1 MIFKIFGNRG
11 AGSAT
16 ASVNY
21 LVGKNHDRAGA
32 SVLKGNIEVTRQLAE
47 SLDFKNRYTVGV
59 LSFEETDLPEQT
71 KAEIMAS
78 FESTVFAGLEQDQY
92 SIAWVEHKDKDRL
105 ELNFFIANVELTTGK
120 RLQPYYDRADRG
132 LIKAWKD
139 TINHDYQLSDPN
151 DPQKTL
157 DLKPNQSLPRNKNDF
172 RQLIHDTI
180 KQEVLAGC
188 IKNRDE
194 VIAFM
199 QARGLEVAR
208 TTKTAV
214 SIKDPD
220 GGQNIRFKGEYYEQ
234 NFRVNESYTA
244 TQDRASRDYRT
255 EQRER
260 ISSIR
265 AELESRVTA
274 KREYNQA
281 RYPNPTQ
288 AGFEY
293 HQLPTQTNDYAS
305 DYGRYGAW
313 NDDLHRSFNQ
323 QGNGFTGTDNTATTA
338 TGGTN
343 TAYNARTS
351 PTSHEKDKIGGKVY
365 EPVFEALQRAYER
378 FRTQDD
384 RTGEL
389 SQRAKRTHRAIDE
402 RKSSLQSTVGA
413 IKQEIG
419 RIGEQQ
425 HDFGARFSQIDREI
439 KQRKQATGER
449 EREINQFVAE
459 QQRELDQSRDK
470 GFGR

>member
-21 LVGKNHDRAGA
+21 LVGKDHDRAGA
-32 SVLKGNIEVTRQLAE
+32 TVLKGNIEVTRQLAE

-59 LSFEETDLPEQT
+59 LSFEEKDLPEQT

-105 ELNFFIANVELTTGK
+105 ELNFFIANMELATGK

-180 KQEVLAGC
+180 KQEVLANN

-194 VIAFM
+194 VIAYM
-199 QARGLEVAR
+199 GQMGLEVVR
-208 TTKTAV
+208 TTKTAI

-234 NFRVNESYTA
+234 NFRVDESYTA

-288 AGFEY
+288 AGFGY
-293 HQLPTQTNDYAS
+293 HQLPTQANDYAS
-305 DYGRYGAW
+305 DYGRYHGR
-313 NDDLHRSFNQ
+313 NDNLHRSFNQ

-351 PTSHEKDKIGGKVY
+351 LTSHEKDQIGGKVY
-365 EPVFEALQRAYER
+365 EPVFETLQRAYER

-425 HDFGARFSQIDREI
+425 HDFGARFSEIDREF

-449 EREINQFVAE
+449 EREINQFVTE
-459 QQRELDQSRDK
+459 QQKELNRGNDR

>member
-32 SVLKGNIEVTRQLAE
+32 GVLKGNIEVTRQLAE

-59 LSFEETDLPEQT
+59 LSFEEKDLPEQT

-105 ELNFFIANVELTTGK
+105 ELNFFIANVELATGK

-293 HQLPTQTNDYAS
+293 HQLPTQANDYAS

-323 QGNGFTGTDNTATTA
+323 QGSGFTGTDNTATTA
-338 TGGTN
+338 TG
-343 TAYNARTS
+343 TAFGAEHTTQGQEVS
-351 PTSHEKDKIGGKVY
+351 
-365 EPVFEALQRAYER
+365 EPVFETLQRAYER

-384 RTGEL
+384 CTGEL
-389 SQRAKRTHRAIDE
+389 SQRAKRTHRTIDE
-402 RKSSLQSTVGA
+402 RKSSLQSTVGS

-425 HDFGARFSQIDREI
+425 HDFGARFSEIDREF

-449 EREINQFVAE
+449 EREINQFVTE
-459 QQRELDQSRDK
+459 QQKELNRGNDR

>member
-21 LVGKNHDRAGA
+21 LVGKNQDRAGA

-59 LSFEETDLPEQT
+59 LSFEEKDLPEQT
-71 KAEIMAS
+71 KAEIMTS

-139 TINHDYQLSDPN
+139 TINHDYNLSDPN

-157 DLKPNQSLPRNKNDF
+157 DLQPNKSLPQDKNEL
-172 RQLIHDTI
+172 RQLLHDTI
-180 KQEVLAGC
+180 KQEVLDGT
-188 IKNRDE
+188 ITSRDE

-199 QARGLEVAR
+199 QKMGLEIAR
-208 TTKTAV
+208 TTKTAI

-234 NFRVNESYTA
+234 NFRVDENYTA

-255 EQRER
+255 GKRER
-260 ISSIR
+260 IQSVR

-274 KREYNQA
+274 KREYNQD
-281 RYPNPTQ
+281 RYSK
-288 AGFEY
+288 
-293 HQLPTQTNDYAS
+293 PTQTDIEHHQLSTQIDDFSYHDRRDS
-305 DYGRYGAW
+305 LRI
-313 NDDLHRSFNQ
+313 DDLHRHFDEQGDRFTRADNRITNQ
-323 QGNGFTGTDNTATTA
+323 KGGIGTTDRITQ
-338 TGGTN
+338 
-343 TAYNARTS
+343 RQ
-351 PTSHEKDKIGGKVY
+351 KVN
-365 EPVFEALQRAYER
+365 EPVFETLQRVNER
-378 FRTQDD
+378 FRIQDN

-389 SQRAKRTHRAIDE
+389 SQRAKQTHRAIDE

-425 HDFGARFSQIDREI
+425 HDFGARFSEIDREV
-439 KQRKQATGER
+439 KQRKQATGKR
-449 EREINQFVAE
+449 EREINQFVTE
-459 QQRELDQSRDK
+459 QQRGLDQSKNK

>member
-32 SVLKGNIEVTRQLAE
+32 GVLKGNIEVTRQLAE

-59 LSFEETDLPEQT
+59 LSFEEKDLPEQT

-105 ELNFFIANVELTTGK
+105 ELNFFIANVELATGK

-293 HQLPTQTNDYAS
+293 HQLPTQANDYAS

-323 QGNGFTGTDNTATTA
+323 QGSGFTGTDNTATTA
-338 TGGTN
+338 TG
-343 TAYNARTS
+343 TAFGAEHTTQGQEVN
-351 PTSHEKDKIGGKVY
+351 
-365 EPVFEALQRAYER
+365 EPVFETLQRAYER

-384 RTGEL
+384 CTGEL
-389 SQRAKRTHRAIDE
+389 SQRAKRTHRTIDE
-402 RKSSLQSTVGA
+402 RKSSLQSTVGS

-425 HDFGARFSQIDREI
+425 HDFGARFSEIDREF

-449 EREINQFVAE
+449 EREINQFVTE
-459 QQRELDQSRDK
+459 QQKELNRGNDR

>member
-32 SVLKGNIEVTRQLAE
+32 TVLKGNIEVTRQLAE

-59 LSFEETDLPEQT
+59 LSFEEKDLPEQT

-293 HQLPTQTNDYAS
+293 HQLPTQANDYAS
-305 DYGRYGAW
+305 DYGRYSAW
-313 NDDLHRSFNQ
+313 NDDLHHNLNEQSHRPKRA
-323 QGNGFTGTDNTATTA
+323 D
-338 TGGTN
+338 
-343 TAYNARTS
+343 YRARTQKS
-351 PTSHEKDKIGGKVY
+351 GAFGAEHTTQGQEVN
-365 EPVFEALQRAYER
+365 EPVFKTLQRAYER

-425 HDFGARFSQIDREI
+425 HDFGARFSQIDRETE
-439 KQRKQATGER
+439 QRKQATSER

-459 QQRELDQSRDK
+459 QQKELNRDNDR

>member
-21 LVGKNHDRAGA
+21 LVGKNQDRAGA
-32 SVLKGNIEVTRQLAE
+32 GVLKGNIEVTRQLAE

-59 LSFEETDLPEQT
+59 LSFEEKDLPEQT

-105 ELNFFIANVELTTGK
+105 ELNFFIANVELSTGK
-120 RLQPYYDRADRG
+120 RLQPYYDRTDRG

-139 TINHDYQLSDPN
+139 TINHDYSLTDPN
-151 DPQKTL
+151 DPKKTL
-157 DLKPNQSLPRNKNDF
+157 DLKPNQNLPRNKNEF
-172 RQLIHDTI
+172 RQLIHDVI
-180 KQEVLAGC
+180 KQEVLAGT
-188 IKNRDE
+188 INNRDE
-194 VIAFM
+194 VIAYM
-199 QARGLEVAR
+199 EQRGLEVAR
-208 TTKTAV
+208 TTKTAL

-234 NFRVNESYTA
+234 NFRVDESYTA

-255 EQRER
+255 TERER
-260 ISSIR
+260 IQR
-265 AELESRVTA
+265 TRTELESRVTA

-281 RYPNPTQ
+281 RYPKPTQ

-293 HQLPTQTNDYAS
+293 HQLPTQANDYAS

-313 NDDLHRSFNQ
+313 NDDLHRSINQ
-323 QGNGFTGTDNTATTA
+323 QGNGFTSTNNTATTA

-351 PTSHEKDKIGGKVY
+351 PTSHEKDQIGGKVY
-365 EPVFEALQRAYER
+365 EPVFETLQRVNER

-389 SQRAKRTHRAIDE
+389 SQRAKRANRAIDK

-419 RIGEQQ
+419 RISEQQ
-425 HDFGARFSQIDREI
+425 HDFGARFSQIDRETE
-439 KQRKQATGER
+439 QRKQATGER

-459 QQRELDQSRDK
+459 QQKELKQRN
-470 GFGR
+470 GRGVGR

>member
-59 LSFEETDLPEQT
+59 LSFEEKDLPEQT

-244 TQDRASRDYRT
+244 TQDQASRDYRT

-293 HQLPTQTNDYAS
+293 HQLPTQANDYAS

-338 TGGTN
+338 TGGAVGVEHTTQGQEVN
-343 TAYNARTS
+343 
-351 PTSHEKDKIGGKVY
+351 
-365 EPVFEALQRAYER
+365 EPVFETLQRVYER

-425 HDFGARFSQIDREI
+425 HDFGARFSEIDREV

-449 EREINQFVAE
+449 EREINQFVTE
-459 QQRELDQSRDK
+459 QQKELNRGNDR

>member
-59 LSFEETDLPEQT
+59 LSFEEKDLPEQT

-105 ELNFFIANVELTTGK
+105 ELNFFIANVELATGK

-180 KQEVLAGC
+180 KQEVLAGY

-199 QARGLEVAR
+199 QAKGLEVAR
-208 TTKTAV
+208 TTKTSV

-274 KREYNQA
+274 KREYNQT

-288 AGFEY
+288 AGFEH
-293 HQLPTQTNDYAS
+293 HQLLTQANDFNRG
-305 DYGRYGAW
+305 YGSYHNG
-313 NDDLHRSFNQ
+313 NDDLYRSFNQ
-323 QGNGFTGTDNTATTA
+323 QSNGFAGTDNTATTS
-338 TGGTN
+338 TGGAVGAEHTTKEQELN
-343 TAYNARTS
+343 
-351 PTSHEKDKIGGKVY
+351 
-365 EPVFEALQRAYER
+365 EPIFETLQRTYER
-378 FRTQDD
+378 FTTQNERTA
-384 RTGEL
+384 TL
-389 SQRAKRTHRAIDE
+389 SRATERANRAIDE
-402 RKSSLQSTVGA
+402 RKSSVQSTVGA

-419 RIGEQQ
+419 RINEQQ
-425 HDFGARFSQIDREI
+425 HDFGARFSEADREV
-439 KQRKQATGER
+439 KQREQEAERANQAIR
-449 EREINQFVAE
+449 EADKALN
-459 QQRELDQSRDK
+459 K
-470 GFGR
+470 GFDR

>member
-32 SVLKGNIEVTRQLAE
+32 TVLKGNIEVTRQLAE

-59 LSFEETDLPEQT
+59 LSFEEKDLPEQT
-71 KAEIMAS
+71 KAEIMTS

-157 DLKPNQSLPRNKNDF
+157 DLKPNQNLPRTKNDL

-180 KQEVLAGC
+180 KQEVLNGNIA
-188 IKNRDE
+188 NRDE
-194 VIAFM
+194 VIAYM
-199 QARGLEVAR
+199 EQMGLEVAR

-260 ISSIR
+260 ISSVR

-281 RYPNPTQ
+281 RYSNPTQ
-288 AGFEY
+288 TGFEY
-293 HQLPTQTNDYAS
+293 HQLPTQANDYAS

-338 TGGTN
+338 TG
-343 TAYNARTS
+343 TAFGAEHTTQGQEVN
-351 PTSHEKDKIGGKVY
+351 
-365 EPVFEALQRAYER
+365 EPVFETLQRVNER

-425 HDFGARFSQIDREI
+425 HDFGARFSEIDREV
-439 KQRKQATGER
+439 KQRKQATGKR
-449 EREINQFVAE
+449 EREINQFVTE
-459 QQRELDQSRDK
+459 QQRGLDQSKNK

>member
-1 MIFKIFGNRG
+1 MIFKIFCNKG

-47 SLDFKNRYTVGV
+47 SLNFKNRYTVGV
-59 LSFEETDLPEQT
+59 LSFEEKNLPEQT

-78 FESTVFAGLEQDQY
+78 FESTVFAGLEEDQY
-92 SIAWVEHKDKDRL
+92 SIAWVEHTDKDRL
-105 ELNFFIANVELTTGK
+105 ELNFFIANVELATGK
-120 RLQPYYDRADRG
+120 RLQPYYDRVDRG

-157 DLKPNQSLPRNKNDF
+157 DLKPNQKLPRIKDQL

-180 KQEVLAGC
+180 KQEVLAGN
-188 IKNRDE
+188 ITNRDE
-194 VIAFM
+194 VIAYM
-199 QARGLEVAR
+199 GQMGLEVAR

-220 GGQNIRFKGEYYEQ
+220 GGQNIRFRGEYYEQ
-234 NFRVNESYTA
+234 NFRIDESYTA

-255 EQRER
+255 AERER
-260 ISSIR
+260 IQGTR
-265 AELESRVTA
+265 RELKSRITA

-281 RYPNPTQ
+281 RYPKPTQ
-288 AGFEY
+288 ADFEY
-293 HQLPTQTNDYAS
+293 HQLSTQANDYVG
-305 DYGRYGAW
+305 DYGRYGDW
-313 NDDLHRSFNQ
+313 NDDLYRSINQ
-323 QGNGFTGTDNTATTA
+323 QSDGFASTDNTATTA
-338 TGGTN
+338 TG
-343 TAYNARTS
+343 TAFGAEYTTQGQEVN
-351 PTSHEKDKIGGKVY
+351 
-365 EPVFEALQRAYER
+365 EPVFETLQRTIER
-378 FRTQDD
+378 LGTQDD
-384 RTGEL
+384 RTGEF
-389 SQRAKRTHRAIDE
+389 SQRSKQVNRAIDE
-402 RKSSLQSTVGA
+402 RKSSLQSTIGV

-419 RIGEQQ
+419 RISEQQ

-449 EREINQFVAE
+449 KREINQFVRE
-459 QQRELDQSRDK
+459 QQKSLNGDNSRC
-470 GFGR
+470 FRY

>member
-1 MIFKIFGNRG
+1 MIFKIFGNKG

-32 SVLKGNIEVTRQLAE
+32 TVLKGDIELTRQLAE

-59 LSFEETDLPEQT
+59 LSFEEQDLKPKT
-71 KAEIMAS
+71 KAEIMQS
-78 FESTVFAGLEQDQY
+78 FENTVFAGLDDTQY

-139 TINHDYQLSDPN
+139 IINHDYQLSDPN

-157 DLKPNQSLPRNKNDF
+157 DLKPNQNLPRTKNDL

-180 KQEVLAGC
+180 KQEVLADN
-188 IKNRDE
+188 IKNRGE
-194 VIAFM
+194 VIAYM
-199 QARGLEVAR
+199 EKMGLEVAR
-208 TTKTAV
+208 TTKTTI

-234 NFRVNESYTA
+234 NFRIDESYTA

-255 EQRER
+255 TERER
-260 ISSIR
+260 IQR
-265 AELESRVTA
+265 TRTELESRIAA

-281 RYPNPTQ
+281 RYPRPTQ

-293 HQLPTQTNDYAS
+293 HQLLTQANDYAS
-305 DYGRYGAW
+305 DYGRYHGR

-323 QGNGFTGTDNTATTA
+323 QSNRFTSQNNTATTA
-338 TGGTN
+338 TGGTV
-343 TAYNARTS
+343 
-351 PTSHEKDKIGGKVY
+351 GKEHTTQRQKVD
-365 EPVFEALQRAYER
+365 EPIFETLQRVNER

-389 SQRAKRTHRAIDE
+389 NQRAKRTHRAIDE
-402 RKSSLQSTVGA
+402 RKFSVQSTVGEFNRYISEHNEQHRQA
-413 IKQEIG
+413 RNTIHSVDSKVKQ
-419 RIGEQQ
+419 REQQ
-425 HDFGARFSQIDREI
+425 
-439 KQRKQATGER
+439 
-449 EREINQFVAE
+449 INDLVAE
-459 QQRELDQSRDK
+459 QQKELSRSNGDL
-470 GFGR
+470 GR